1 MNHTSRKLSRKILIG
16 ITVLALLIFALAVPA
31 PSFAAASGASA
42 ENDSASSSSSKT
54 TSTTF
59 TYSYSNLYDKAS
71 QKKVSR
77 ALSAAGISQK
87 NISNFLKNV
96 NNYNQTIKGTGLVKS
111 GFKTMKNSLPK
122 YNDVKQSQLWEKKY
136 SSFPG
141 NNCRITAYSLL
152 NGKISVK
159 NYAKDK
165 YTTLFLDKEALSETP
180 YPFLSAASKKQFLSF
195 YAPVTTTL
203 TKNQTVHEKK
213 LLAAWKK
220 RGVSFKTGKAELIS
234 VVMHSYFSRNEDY
247 LFIGHTGVLVKSG
260 SGYLFIEKLSFES
273 PYQAV
278 KFSSKKDLKV
288 YLLKTYDVDQNQ
300 PTAHPF
306 IMENNKML

>member
-1 MNHTSRKLSRKILIG
+1 MNHTSRKVSRKILIG
-16 ITVLALLIFALAVPA
+16 ITAATLLFSTLALPVTAH
-31 PSFAAASGASA
+31 AATSASSAKSSSAST
-42 ENDSASSSSSKT
+42 SASSS
-54 TSTTF
+54 F
-59 TYSYSNLYDKAS
+59 TYSYSNMYDKSS

-96 NNYNQTIKGTGLVKS
+96 NDYNKTIKGTGLVKS
-111 GFKTMKNSLPK
+111 GFKTMENTLPK

-136 SSFPG
+136 TTFPG

-152 NGKISVK
+152 NGKIAVQ

-203 TKNQTVHEKK
+203 TKKQSVHEKK

-220 RGVSFKTGKAELIS
+220 RGVSFKTGKAKLIS
-234 VVMHSYFSRNEDY
+234 VVMHSYFSKSEDY

-260 SGYLFIEKLSFES
+260 RGYLFIEKLAFES

-278 KFSSKKDLKV
+278 KFSSKKDLKA

-306 IMENNKML
+306 IMDNNKML

>member
-1 MNHTSRKLSRKILIG
+1 M
-16 ITVLALLIFALAVPA
+16 
-31 PSFAAASGASA
+31 
-42 ENDSASSSSSKT
+42 
-54 TSTTF
+54 
-59 TYSYSNLYDKAS
+59 YDKSS

-96 NNYNQTIKGTGLVKS
+96 NDYNKTVKGTSLVKS
-111 GFKTMKNSLPK
+111 GFKTMKNTLPK
-122 YNDVKQSQLWEKKY
+122 YNDVKQSQLWEKKH

-152 NGKISVK
+152 NGKIAVR

-180 YPFLSAASKKQFLSF
+180 YSFLSAASKKQFLSF

-203 TKNQTVHEKK
+203 TKKQSVHDKK

-220 RGVSFKTGKAELIS
+220 RGVSFKTGKAKLIS
-234 VVMHSYFSRNEDY
+234 VVMHSYFSKSEDY

-260 SGYLFIEKLSFES
+260 SGYLFIEKLAFES

-278 KFSSKKDLKV
+278 KFSSKKDLKA

-306 IMENNKML
+306 IMDNNKVL

>member
-1 MNHTSRKLSRKILIG
+1 M
-16 ITVLALLIFALAVPA
+16 
-31 PSFAAASGASA
+31 
-42 ENDSASSSSSKT
+42 
-54 TSTTF
+54 
-59 TYSYSNLYDKAS
+59 YDKSS

-96 NNYNQTIKGTGLVKS
+96 NDYNKTIKGTGLVKS
-111 GFKTMKNSLPK
+111 GFKMMENTLPK

-136 SSFPG
+136 TTFPG

-152 NGKISVK
+152 NGKIAVQ

-180 YPFLSAASKKQFLSF
+180 YPFLSAASKNQFLSF
-195 YAPVTTTL
+195 YAPVTTAL
-203 TKNQTVHEKK
+203 TKKQSVHEKK

-220 RGVSFKTGKAELIS
+220 RGVSFKTGKAKLIS
-234 VVMHSYFSRNEDY
+234 VVMHSYFSKSEDY

-260 SGYLFIEKLSFES
+260 SGYLFIEKLAFES

-278 KFSSKKDLKV
+278 KFSSKKDLKA

-306 IMENNKML
+306 IMDNNKML

>member
-1 MNHTSRKLSRKILIG
+1 MNKTNRKTSCRFLMGILI
-16 ITVLALLIFALAVPA
+16 LALLISTTALPVTAH
-31 PSFAAASGASA
+31 AASSGTSA
-42 ENDSASSSSSKT
+42 KSSSASKSAS
-54 TSTTF
+54 TSF
-59 TYSYSNLYDKAS
+59 TYSYSNLYDQAS
-71 QKKVSR
+71 QKKVSK
-77 ALSAAGISQK
+77 ALAAAGIPQT

-96 NNYNQTIKGTGLVKS
+96 NDYNKTIKGTSLVKS

-136 SSFPG
+136 STFPG
-141 NNCRITAYSLL
+141 NNCRITAFSLL
-152 NGKISVK
+152 NGKITVK

-203 TKNQTVHEKK
+203 TKNQAVHEKK

-220 RGVSFKTGKAELIS
+220 RGVNFKTGKAELIS
-234 VVMHSYFSRNEDY
+234 VVMHSYFSKSEDY

-278 KFSSKKDLKV
+278 KFRSKKDLKA

-306 IMENNKML
+306 IMDNNKVM

>member
-1 MNHTSRKLSRKILIG
+1 MNHTSRKVSRKILIG
-16 ITVLALLIFALAVPA
+16 ITAATLLFSTLALPVTAH
-31 PSFAAASGASA
+31 AATSASSAKSSSAST
-42 ENDSASSSSSKT
+42 SASSS
-54 TSTTF
+54 F
-59 TYSYSNLYDKAS
+59 TYSYSNMYDKSS

-96 NNYNQTIKGTGLVKS
+96 NDYNKTIKGTGLVKS
-111 GFKTMKNSLPK
+111 GFKTMENTLPK

-136 SSFPG
+136 TTFPG

-152 NGKISVK
+152 NGKIAVQ

-203 TKNQTVHEKK
+203 TKKQSVHEKK

-220 RGVSFKTGKAELIS
+220 RGVSFKTGKAKLIS
-234 VVMHSYFSRNEDY
+234 VVMHSYFSKSEDY

-260 SGYLFIEKLSFES
+260 SGYLFIEKLAFES

-278 KFSSKKDLKV
+278 KFSSKKDLKA

-306 IMENNKML
+306 IMDNNKML